1 VQIWEQLRFER
12 AKTVSSVQGLNRRDS
27 TVFSFFFFKYK
38 QNLNTILKIPAL
50 YMNHVLGP
58 DFPVSIYLFEFSLC
72 SFLRGFTAL
81 HPNSHLTKENNNN
94 NNNQSSEKIK
104 CFGSSSQMGFE
115 YREKSKNKRETAC
128 VFLISTYKTYL
139 KSINLIFLKNNLKNI
154 FKNML
159 RH

>member
-1 VQIWEQLRFER
+1 MQIWEQLRFER

-81 HPNSHLTKENNNN
+81 HPNSHLTKENNKN

-139 KSINLIFLKNNLKNI
+139 KSINLIFFKNNLKNI